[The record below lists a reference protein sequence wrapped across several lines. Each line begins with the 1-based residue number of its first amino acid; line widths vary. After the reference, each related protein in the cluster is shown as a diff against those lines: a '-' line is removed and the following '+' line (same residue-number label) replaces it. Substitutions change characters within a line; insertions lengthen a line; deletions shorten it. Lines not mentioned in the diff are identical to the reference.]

1 MDIAFLA
8 FVVAVAVMAAIGA
21 MLLLVGY
28 IVAIPASI
36 VRGWWWAALVVCV
49 PVIGPIFFC
58 RAFPEGL
65 RKTRLQIFIGT
76 LLLMGAAALL
86 YGAGPWFAQQFV
98 DAAKAAG

>member
-1 MDIAFLA
+1 MDIAFFA
-8 FVVAVAVMAAIGA
+8 FVLAIALMTAVGAVM
-21 MLLLVGY
+21 LLVGY

-36 VRGWWWAALVVCV
+36 TRGWGWAALVIFV
-49 PVIGPIFFC
+49 PILGPIFFC

-65 RKTRLQIFIGT
+65 RKTRLQILFGT

-86 YGAGPWFAQQFV
+86 YGGGPWIAERLV